1 VAEGVRVEEVRV
13 QEDVVMGVEV
23 VREEEREE

>member
-23 VREEEREE
+23 VREVEREE